1 MSETTKTVDS
11 STTQLTDGER
21 SSHPSGFDGPEER
34 TESVLA
40 PAPLTNGP
48 AEKFLRALWGAGS
61 DPGGKL
67 GICSWKPSF
76 SNRWFDIS
84 EDGIKSAAANAIEL
98 GEDVYFHCA
107 SHDVS
112 KTTRR
117 GSRDSASMFPC
128 LWADIDVAEA
138 GKNNGKNYP
147 SKELATELLDKLP
160 VPPSCIINS
169 GNGLHA
175 YWFLDEPVPFVTG
188 PAERQLFSE
197 PNVQR
202 LSLYEKVLTR
212 IVFTNYPFSD
222 YGLD

>member
-1 MSETTKTVDS
+1 
-11 STTQLTDGER
+11 
-21 SSHPSGFDGPEER
+21 
-34 TESVLA
+34 
-40 PAPLTNGP
+40 
-48 AEKFLRALWGAGS
+48 
-61 DPGGKL
+61 
-67 GICSWKPSF
+67 
-76 SNRWFDIS
+76 
-84 EDGIKSAAANAIEL
+84 
-98 GEDVYFHCA
+98 
-107 SHDVS
+107 
-112 KTTRR
+112 
-117 GSRDSASMFPC
+117 MFPC

-212 IVFTNYPFSD
+212 IVFTNYPLSD